1 MNNNFKK
8 LVVWQK
14 SVELVEKVYIAT
26 KKLPREEV
34 YNLTSQIRRAALSIP
49 SNIAEG
55 SRRNNQPEFNQFLGI
70 ARGSAAELETQLLIA
85 QKLYPKIDFGSS
97 EKLLVEVQKMLNS
110 FYHKF
115 NTSNISSIV

>member
-70 ARGSAAELETQLLIA
+70 ARGSAAELETQILIA
-85 QKLYPKIDFGSS
+85 QRLYPKTSFENS
-97 EKLLVEVQKMLNS
+97 EELLVEIQKMLGAFHN
-110 FYHKF
+110 KF
-115 NTSNISSIV
+115 NSRI